1 MQTENRNIY
10 KKPREIAGYSQER
23 AAELLDISVESL
35 RAYET
40 GRRVPPGEV
49 VVRMMDLY
57 NCQYLAVSHLRSSEA
72 CASFLP
78 DVKLQD
84 LPTAIL
90 RLQKEL
96 NDFLKC
102 REEVLDLSLINLGL
116 KSYEICDTD
125 GNTVGVIRF
134 NPSDPG
140 MVSRWKE
147 VQEFINGFDEK
158 EYNAPEKIG
167 EADRAIKEKFNYAFG
182 TDVSSVLFQNVS
194 SLALCED
201 GRMVLERCPG
211 NRERNQQDRP
221 EDSRG
226 TRRYK
231 AGG

>member
-57 NCQYLAVSHLRSSEA
+57 NCQYLAVSHLRTSEA

-96 NDFLKC
+96 NDFL
-102 REEVLDLSLINLGL
+102 RNL
-116 KSYEICDTD
+116 
-125 GNTVGVIRF
+125 
-134 NPSDPG
+134 
-140 MVSRWKE
+140 
-147 VQEFINGFDEK
+147 
-158 EYNAPEKIG
+158 
-167 EADRAIKEKFNYAFG
+167 
-182 TDVSSVLFQNVS
+182 
-194 SLALCED
+194 
-201 GRMVLERCPG
+201 
-211 NRERNQQDRP
+211 
-221 EDSRG
+221 
-226 TRRYK
+226 
-231 AGG
+231 

>member
-57 NCQYLAVSHLRSSEA
+57 NCQYLAVSHLRTSEA

-78 DVKLQD
+78 DVKLQY

-102 REEVLDLSLINLGL
+102 REEVLDIT
-116 KSYEICDTD
+116 CD
-125 GNTVGVIRF
+125 GVISPEER
-134 NPSDPG
+134 P
-140 MVSRWKE
+140 RWEKVLKE
-147 VQEFINGFDEK
+147 LD
-158 EYNAPEKIG
+158 
-167 EADRAIKEKFNYAFG
+167 
-182 TDVSSVLFQNVS
+182 DVSAAIMAVKF
-194 SLALCED
+194 AD
-201 GRMVLERCPG
+201 
-211 NRERNQQDRP
+211 
-221 EDSRG
+221 
-226 TRRYK
+226 
-231 AGG
+231 

>member
-96 NDFLKC
+96 NDFL
-102 REEVLDLSLINLGL
+102 DIT
-116 KSYEICDTD
+116 CD
-125 GNTVGVIRF
+125 GVISPEER
-134 NPSDPG
+134 P
-140 MVSRWKE
+140 RWERVLKE
-147 VQEFINGFDEK
+147 LD
-158 EYNAPEKIG
+158 
-167 EADRAIKEKFNYAFG
+167 
-182 TDVSSVLFQNVS
+182 DVSAAIMAVKF
-194 SLALCED
+194 AD
-201 GRMVLERCPG
+201 
-211 NRERNQQDRP
+211 
-221 EDSRG
+221 
-226 TRRYK
+226 
-231 AGG
+231 

>member
-40 GRRVPPGEV
+40 GRRVPLGEV

-102 REEVLDLSLINLGL
+102 REEVLDIT
-116 KSYEICDTD
+116 CD
-125 GNTVGVIRF
+125 GVISPEER
-134 NPSDPG
+134 P
-140 MVSRWKE
+140 RWEKVLKE
-147 VQEFINGFDEK
+147 LD
-158 EYNAPEKIG
+158 
-167 EADRAIKEKFNYAFG
+167 
-182 TDVSSVLFQNVS
+182 DVSAAIMAVKF
-194 SLALCED
+194 AD
-201 GRMVLERCPG
+201 
-211 NRERNQQDRP
+211 
-221 EDSRG
+221 
-226 TRRYK
+226 
-231 AGG
+231 